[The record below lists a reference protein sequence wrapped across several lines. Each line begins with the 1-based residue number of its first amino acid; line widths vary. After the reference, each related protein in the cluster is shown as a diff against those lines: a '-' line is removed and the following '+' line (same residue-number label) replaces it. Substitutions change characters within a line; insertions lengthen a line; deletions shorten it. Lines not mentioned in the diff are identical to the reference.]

1 MSYRQFHMQAIN
13 QADRIL
19 SGEFKQEKEVK
30 SAAREQRGLVRKQ
43 KMVNAAEDTTEE
55 LDSVA
60 KSQNSVLKYLLPIRE
75 DNMKLEEGVKV
86 ASTSNEELIDMAE
99 SAPVQISADAEDVG
113 VRLVG
118 DLEEALGISQVQAAA
133 IVGNLA
139 HETSDFKF
147 MQELEPV
154 VKGSRGGY
162 GFAQWTGS
170 RRKDFESWASE
181 NDLDLNSYEA
191 NFGFLMHEIQNTREG
206 RFLEKL
212 EATDNIEDATR
223 VVSEGYLRPGKPMMS
238 SRIKY
243 SKKYFSTDQSNGLM
257 SR

>member
-1 MSYRQFHMQAIN
+1 
-13 QADRIL
+13 
-19 SGEFKQEKEVK
+19 
-30 SAAREQRGLVRKQ
+30 
-43 KMVNAAEDTTEE
+43 
-55 LDSVA
+55 
-60 KSQNSVLKYLLPIRE
+60 
-75 DNMKLEEGVKV
+75 
-86 ASTSNEELIDMAE
+86 
-99 SAPVQISADAEDVG
+99 
-113 VRLVG
+113 
-118 DLEEALGISQVQAAA
+118 
-133 IVGNLA
+133 
-139 HETSDFKF
+139 
-147 MQELEPV
+147 MQELKPV

-162 GFAQWTGS
+162 GFAQWTGD